1 MEKMRELF
9 SHLNEGK
16 GNAITV
22 ERSILKFPDKTPEN
36 SLQITPEKY
45 ASRMIVNFRSLPW
58 TINSFLQPY
67 SIRIGIKG
75 I

>member
-45 ASRMIVNFRSLPW
+45 ASRMIVNFRSLP
-58 TINSFLQPY
+58 
-67 SIRIGIKG
+67 
-75 I
+75 